1 MNGDDGHACGSTT
14 RLEMMMTAGLV
25 GTRRRPRG
33 GDEEDEQLAV
43 VQSRAGAA
51 KGEASASVGCCISLR
66 SRVDRTTGR
75 RVQPV
80 AEPGRALAAVRVCTL
95 DDGVTHE
102 YARRWRADDDASS
115 SGSRAAKRK
124 KGRCPFV

>member
-1 MNGDDGHACGSTT
+1 
-14 RLEMMMTAGLV
+14 MMTAGLV

-80 AEPGRALAAVRVCTL
+80 ADPGRALAAVRVCTL

-102 YARRWRADDDASS
+102 YARRWRAEANAAP
-115 SGSRAAKRK
+115 SGTRAAKRK
-124 KGRCPFV
+124 KGRCTFV